1 LIARLASGA
10 FCEAIVSEI
19 FTRSYKLKA
28 FIIRRLFQTLLTLFV
43 VTLISFVIC
52 MVLPG
57 DPSLSV
63 VGTEGA
69 SEEMIQ
75 TVRKEL
81 GLDQPVVVQYFKW
94 LSALVRGD
102 FGMSI
107 RTRVHVLTLFSQRLP
122 VTLELLGLG
131 ILFALLVALPMGILS
146 SLRPNTWIDTA
157 GTVLAV
163 SGVAMPQF
171 FLGML
176 LILVFGLWL
185 GWLPSS
191 GYFAPSEGLLRNIQG
206 MILPAVS
213 LGSVVA
219 AEIMRQLRSSMLEV
233 LNEEYVQTARAKGLA
248 ESMVVIKH
256 ALRNALIP
264 VVTLLGMRI
273 GRLIGGIVIIEVV
286 FSVPGIGR
294 LLMNAVLF
302 NDFPVLQTGVL
313 LVAFAV
319 TFINLLADISYSF
332 LDPRIHRN

>member
-1 LIARLASGA
+1 M
-10 FCEAIVSEI
+10 
-19 FTRSYKLKA
+19 KA
-28 FIIRRLFQTLLTLFV
+28 FIIRRLLQTLITLFV
-43 VTLISFVIC
+43 VSLISFTLC

-63 VGTEGA
+63 VGSEGA

-75 TVRKEL
+75 TVRQEL
-81 GLDQPVVVQYFKW
+81 GLDQPIVIQYFKW
-94 LSALVRGD
+94 LSALFTGD
-102 FGMSI
+102 FGLSI
-107 RTRVHVLTLFSQRLP
+107 RTRVHVVTLFAQRLP
-122 VTLELLGLG
+122 VTLELLALG
-131 ILFALLVALPMGILS
+131 VLFALLVAVPMGIFS
-146 SLRPNTWIDTA
+146 SLRPNSWIDTA
-157 GTVLAV
+157 GTVLSV

-176 LILVFGLWL
+176 LILLFSIWAR
-185 GWLPSS
+185 WFPSA
-191 GYFAPSEGLLRNIQG
+191 GYIPPGESLVRNLQA
-206 MILPAVS
+206 MVLPAVS

-233 LNEEYVQTARAKGLA
+233 LNEEYVQTARAKGVS
-248 ESMVVIKH
+248 ETMVIIKH

-332 LDPRIHRN
+332 LDPRIRQN

>member
-1 LIARLASGA
+1 MS
-10 FCEAIVSEI
+10 V
-19 FTRSYKLKA
+19 KA
-28 FIIRRLFQTLLTLFV
+28 FFVHRLLQTLITLFV
-43 VTLISFVIC
+43 VSLISFTLC

-57 DPSLSV
+57 DPSLAV
-63 VGTEGA
+63 VGSEGA

-75 TVRKEL
+75 AVRQEL
-81 GLDQPVVVQYFKW
+81 GLDRPIVWQYFSW
-94 LSALVRGD
+94 LAALVRGD
-102 FGMSI
+102 FGISI
-107 RTRVHVLTLFSQRLP
+107 RTRVHVLTLFGQRLP
-122 VTLELLGLG
+122 FTLELLALG
-131 ILFALLVALPMGILS
+131 IFFALLVAIPMGILS
-146 SLRPNTWIDTA
+146 ALRSNTWVDTA
-157 GTVLAV
+157 GTVLSV

-176 LILVFGLWL
+176 LILLFAIWL

-191 GYFAPSEGLLRNIQG
+191 GYIPPSESLARNLKG

-233 LNEEYVQTARAKGLA
+233 LNEEYVQTARAKGVA
-248 ESMVVIKH
+248 EFMVIIKH

-273 GRLIGGIVIIEVV
+273 GRLIGGIVIVEVV
-286 FSVPGIGR
+286 FSLPGIGR

-332 LDPRIHRN
+332 LDPRIGHN

>member
-1 LIARLASGA
+1 MKS
-10 FCEAIVSEI
+10 FVV
-19 FTRSYKLKA
+19 
-28 FIIRRLFQTLLTLFV
+28 RRLLQTLITLFV
-43 VTLISFVIC
+43 VSLISFTLC

-63 VGTEGA
+63 VGSEGA

-81 GLDQPVVVQYFKW
+81 GLDQPILVQYFKW
-94 LSALVRGD
+94 ISALVKGD

-107 RTRVHVLTLFSQRLP
+107 RTRVHVLHLFAQRLP
-122 VTLELLGLG
+122 VTVELLALG
-131 ILFALLVALPMGILS
+131 IVFALVVAIPMGIFS
-146 SLRPNTWIDTA
+146 SLRPNSWIDTA
-157 GTVLAV
+157 GTVLSV

-176 LILVFGLWL
+176 LILIFALWA
-185 GWLPSS
+185 GWFPSS
-191 GYFAPSEGLLRNIQG
+191 GYIPIGESLFRNLQA
-206 MILPAVS
+206 MVLPAIS

-233 LNEEYVQTARAKGLA
+233 LNEEYVQTARAKGVSEFL
-248 ESMVVIKH
+248 VIFKH

-332 LDPRIHRN
+332 LDPRIRQN